1 MFKRNFTQLIQSGVD
16 PLLTPGQTVRVQVR
30 QRDPA
35 DPTGFGDNLSN
46 GISFVIS
53 P

>member
-1 MFKRNFTQLIQSGVD
+1 MFKRNFNELIQSGTD
-16 PLLTPGQTVRVQVR
+16 PALSIGANVWVQVR
-30 QRDPA
+30 QRDTA

-46 GISFVIS
+46 GVRFVIC